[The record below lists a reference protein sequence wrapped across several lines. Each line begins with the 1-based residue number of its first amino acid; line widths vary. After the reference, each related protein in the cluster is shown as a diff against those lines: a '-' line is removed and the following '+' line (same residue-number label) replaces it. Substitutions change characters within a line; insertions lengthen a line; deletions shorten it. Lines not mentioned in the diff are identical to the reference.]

1 MPAHGDDWAADLVDR
16 LTELCGQHLQ
26 ALWKVR
32 LTEREAP
39 ALTPW
44 LAGGEARLGDLLRN
58 PEDRDEALHAVP
70 LLLLRGDDATL
81 APAPDVVL
89 ASGDELLLVGWP
101 AARRALEVTL
111 VVDAVREYVVSGR
124 RVPSGWGW
132 KKLRRA
138 APAAPDGERVGARSE
153 LPNFFVPRFFLNY
166 IKRGFI

>member
-1 MPAHGDDWAADLVDR
+1 MPALGDDWAAHLVDR
-16 LTELCGQHLQ
+16 LTDLCGQHLQ

-58 PEDRDEALHAVP
+58 PEDRDECLHAVP

-81 APAPDVVL
+81 APDPDFVL
-89 ASGDELLLVGWP
+89 APGDELLLAGWP

-111 VVDAVREYVVSGR
+111 VVDAVREYVVTGR
-124 RVPSGWGW
+124 RVPSSWLW
-132 KKLRRA
+132 RKLSG
-138 APAAPDGERVGARSE
+138 APPANEETRPTAPTPS
-153 LPNFFVPRFFLNY
+153 
-166 IKRGFI
+166 